1 MYSGVTKLDRVILH
15 CDANSYYASV
25 ECLYTPEI
33 REKPVAVSGNPEARH
48 GIILTKNTLAK
59 KYGVKTGE
67 AIWQAKQKCPDLIC
81 VPPDF
86 PLYVRFS
93 GKMRKIYE
101 QYSNLVESF
110 GLDENWVDLTRA
122 GFTFADGVEIAE
134 EIRYR
139 IREELG
145 ITVSIGVADNKI
157 LAKLGSDMKKPDAV
171 TALPPDSFRDKIWN
185 LPVQELLYVGPS
197 TTRKLARLGVT
208 TIGALARCDDNVLLG
223 LLGKNGLMLKAFAN
237 GQDQSPVRPIDHR
250 SCVKSVG
257 NSTTP
262 PHDLTH
268 IDDARCIYYLLA
280 ESVAA
285 RLREGG
291 FRARCVSFS
300 ARTTDLITRSH
311 QVMLPRATNLTDEI
325 AHAAL
330 MLFGARFAGGFPYRS
345 VGLTCSALSP
355 DDEPVQ
361 LDFMGDETQRIHK
374 EQLERSID
382 DLRRRYG
389 HQIVQR
395 GIVLRDRDYAAINPV
410 EEHTVHPVNMFT
422 G

>member
-1 MYSGVTKLDRVILH
+1 
-15 CDANSYYASV
+15 
-25 ECLYTPEI
+25 
-33 REKPVAVSGNPEARH
+33 
-48 GIILTKNTLAK
+48 LA
-59 KYGVKTGE
+59 
-67 AIWQAKQKCPDLIC
+67 Q
-81 VPPDF
+81 
-86 PLYVRFS
+86 
-93 GKMRKIYE
+93 
-101 QYSNLVESF
+101 
-110 GLDENWVDLTRA
+110 
-122 GFTFADGVEIAE
+122 
-134 EIRYR
+134 
-139 IREELG
+139 
-145 ITVSIGVADNKI
+145 
-157 LAKLGSDMKKPDAV
+157 
-171 TALPPDSFRDKIWN
+171 
-185 LPVQELLYVGPS
+185 
-197 TTRKLARLGVT
+197 LGVT
-208 TIGALARCDDNVLLG
+208 TIGALACCDSAVLHS
-223 LLGKNGLMLKAFAN
+223 LLGKNGLTLKAYAN
-237 GQDQSPVRPIDHR
+237 GQDRTPVMSVDHH
-250 SCVKSVG
+250 SIVKSVG

-262 PHDLTH
+262 PHDLKT

-291 FRARCVSFS
+291 FRARCISIS
-300 ARTTDLITRSH
+300 ARTTDLMTRLH
-311 QVMLPRATNLTDEI
+311 QVLLPRATNLTDEI

-330 MLFGARFAGGFPYRS
+330 ILFAERFAGGFPYRS

>member
-1 MYSGVTKLDRVILH
+1 LARVILH

-33 REKPVAVSGNPEARH
+33 REKPVAVSGNAEARH
-48 GIILTKNTLAK
+48 GIILTKNAIAK
-59 KYGVKTGE
+59 RYGVKTGE
-67 AIWQAKQKCPDLIC
+67 AIWQAREKCPDLVC

-101 QYSNLVESF
+101 QYSSRVEAF
-110 GLDENWVDLTRA
+110 GLDESWIDLSGSSVSFSDGARI
-122 GFTFADGVEIAE
+122 AD
-134 EIRYR
+134 EIRCR
-139 IREELG
+139 VREELG
-145 ITVSIGVADNKI
+145 ITISVGVADNKI

-171 TALPPDSFRDKIWN
+171 TVLPPDHFREMIWE
-185 LPVQELLYVGPS
+185 LPVEDLLYVGPS
-197 TTRKLARLGVT
+197 TKKKLAQLGIT
-208 TIGALARCDDNVLLG
+208 TIGALARCDSAVLHS
-223 LLGKNGLMLKAFAN
+223 LLGKNGLMLKAYAN
-237 GQDQSPVRPIDHR
+237 GQDRTPVMSVDHH
-250 SCVKSVG
+250 SVVKSVG

-262 PHDLTH
+262 PHDLQT

-291 FRARCVSFS
+291 FRARCISIS
-300 ARTTDLITRSH
+300 ARTTDLVTRSH
-311 QVMLPRATNLTDEI
+311 QMTLPKPTNLTDEL
-325 AHAAL
+325 AQSA
-330 MLFGARFAGGFPYRS
+330 MTLFLQRFARTLPYRS
-345 VGLTCSALSP
+345 VGLSCSMLSP
-355 DDEPVQ
+355 DTEPVQ
-361 LDFMGDETQRIHK
+361 LDFIGDETKRIHM

-382 DLRRRYG
+382 GLRRRYG

-395 GIVLRDRDYAAINPV
+395 GVVLRDKGYAKINPV
-410 EEHTVHPVNMFT
+410 EDHTIHPVPMYT